1 MMAKSFLK
9 YRQKAHKPEVMIL
22 CNLFQNQNVGN
33 VDGVGMSGVGYN
45 SKEGIMKK
53 ILSAILIILFFA
65 FAVNAGDTWY
75 AANQGAFTWD
85 PVTTMEDGSVV
96 IPGQLTYRLYIK
108 LEGTGEITEAGEVA
122 GPPVT
127 LTFDRDG
134 KHRVG
139 VKVIRMVDGEIVSA
153 SKDISWS
160 DDPVFCEN
168 GETFGFTSWQRP
180 LPVRNLRL
188 PVEPETPEQK

>member
-1 MMAKSFLK
+1 MKIFKITFL
-9 YRQKAHKPEVMIL
+9 IL
-22 CNLFQNQNVGN
+22 VFATPAF
-33 VDGVGMSGVGYN
+33 GV
-45 SKEGIMKK
+45 
-53 ILSAILIILFFA
+53 
-65 FAVNAGDTWY
+65 DTWY
-75 AANQGAFTWD
+75 PANQGAFTWD
-85 PVTTMEDGSVV
+85 PVTTMEDGSAV

-122 GPPVT
+122 GAPVT

-188 PVEPETPEQK
+188 PIKPETPEQK